1 MNFAPLFSHLKGNG
15 APPHAKEVI
24 VGLLTCIGT
33 RKVTPEHFAADP
45 DLQALSRLGLVRHEA
60 TCLVPTESAYTLA
73 GMVPA
78 KTTVAVEI

>member
-1 MNFAPLFSHLKGNG
+1 MNLDPLYNHLDGNG

-24 VGLLTCIGT
+24 VGLLTCTGT

-60 TCLVPTESAYTLA
+60 TSLVVTESAYTLA
-73 GMVPA
+73 GMLPA
-78 KTTVAVEI
+78 KTTVAVEP